1 MPAASDSAP
10 DRRVQW
16 RREAVEV
23 GRSLARFGPS
33 PGPRWHLGL
42 QAAVAMALPVVALSA
57 LGLESLALLAATGAF
72 ATLYGGRLAP
82 RERAA
87 FVPIVAVVLW
97 LFAAAG
103 VAAAAL
109 GAVAVA
115 VGTIVVAIAA
125 SALVFARSVG
135 PPGPLFAVLVFGLSA
150 HIVVP
155 RGHAGVDPVLYLSVV
170 AASLAFACV
179 VTLAPLVRRRHRIE
193 PRRPLGVLFPAAHR
207 EREARTLIARTA
219 AVAVVGTAASLVV
232 DPERAYW
239 IVGAGIA
246 VIGVSASRRV
256 ALSRGIHRALGTA
269 AGAVVYL
276 GLAFA
281 PLTGIVLGVVL
292 GALQFVVELVVV
304 RHYALALVFITPLVL
319 LILGAAGAGGAELA
333 AERVLD
339 TAVGALLGTLSSLI
353 VVPGSA
359 REQRPA

>member
-1 MPAASDSAP
+1 MPAASDPAP

-42 QAAVAMALPVVALSA
+42 QAAIAMALPVVALSA
-57 LGLESLALLAATGAF
+57 FGLENLALLAATGAF

-87 FVPIVAVVLW
+87 FVPIVAAVLW

-103 VAAAAL
+103 VVAAAL
-109 GAVAVA
+109 GGVAVA
-115 VGTIVVAIAA
+115 VGTVVVAVAA

-150 HIVVP
+150 HVVAP
-155 RGHAGVDPVLYLSVV
+155 RGHAGVDPVLYLVVV
-170 AASLAFACV
+170 AASLAFAWV
-179 VTLAPLVRRRHRIE
+179 VTLAPLVRRRHRLA
-193 PRRPLGVLFPAAHR
+193 PRRPLGTVFPAVHR
-207 EREARTLIARTA
+207 EREARTLIARAA
-219 AVAVVGTAASLVV
+219 AVAVVGTSASLVV

-256 ALSRGIHRALGTA
+256 ALARGIHRALGTA
-269 AGAVVYL
+269 AGAAVYL
-276 GLAFA
+276 ALAA
-281 PLTGIVLGVVL
+281 VPMTGVVLGVVL
-292 GALQFVVELVVV
+292 GVLQFAVELVVV
-304 RHYALALVFITPLVL
+304 RHYALALMFITPLVL
-319 LILGAAGAGGAELA
+319 LILGAAGAGGPELA

-339 TAVGALLGTLSSLI
+339 TAVGALLGTVSGLI
-353 VVPGSA
+353 VVSA
-359 REQRPA
+359 STRERRAA